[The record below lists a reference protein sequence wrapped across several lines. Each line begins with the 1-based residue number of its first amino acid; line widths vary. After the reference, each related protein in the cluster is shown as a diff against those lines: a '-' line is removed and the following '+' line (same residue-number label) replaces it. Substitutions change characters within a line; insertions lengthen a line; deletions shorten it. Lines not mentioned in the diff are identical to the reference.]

1 MKKAIKMNCTIEDA
15 IADKYFLENYDRVL
29 YEIKDE
35 EKDGSVCIMLGYDM
49 DKESYYIV
57 YEDNYNSEDIYVT
70 PEEIPREVSKLLLK
84 ELGVKTE

>member
-15 IADKYFLENYDRVL
+15 IADEYFLKNYDRVL

-35 EKDGSVCIMLGYDM
+35 EKDSSVCIMLGYDM
-49 DKESYYIV
+49 NKESYYIV